1 MGRTISPSSNVGGP
15 KRLDPMA
22 SLGYGSAQ
30 QPEELNYWTI
40 TQSNNS
46 GVRSQAE
53 PGNYYP
59 ICQ

>member
-1 MGRTISPSSNVGGP
+1 MGRTIPLSSNVSGP

-30 QPEELNYWTI
+30 QPEELNYRTI
-40 TQSNNS
+40 AQSNNS

-53 PGNYYP
+53 PSNYYP
-59 ICQ
+59 IYQ